1 MASKELEQDRLA
13 PQFDATKAAT
23 SHAQVMKLSQGV
35 GGVSDLGCHSW
46 SLEQAADHIISD
58 PPACTVRLTYRRIL
72 GALLGLL
79 SFSQDFIARE
89 EHARCRTTTKLNYP
103 RSSIHNA

>member
-46 SLEQAADHIISD
+46 SLEQAADHIISILLLVQFASRID
-58 PPACTVRLTYRRIL
+58 ESSVRCLDFSAFRRTS
-72 GALLGLL
+72 LLVRKTLVVEQQP
-79 SFSQDFIARE
+79 S
-89 EHARCRTTTKLNYP
+89 
-103 RSSIHNA
+103 